1 MPDEIRAGFC
11 AIVGLPNV
19 GKSTLLNRIL
29 DRHLVAVSAKPQTTR
44 DRILGIHTFELA
56 PPAAAGATG
65 AAELPGDPPDGPAVA
80 PDAAIAAPAGAQIA
94 YVDTPGVQ
102 DGRGPLRRYMR
113 EAAFAAAADADVVLL
128 LVDATD
134 HRGRLP
140 ERLAEADIAE
150 LGAAVGDA
158 GRSHAIVIG
167 LNKIDRVAKLD
178 LLPVIQAWGSFA
190 PGVDV
195 VPISAMTGD
204 GVATLER
211 AIAAR
216 LPLGPPLFPAEMVT
230 DRSPQFIAQEI
241 IREQL
246 YHQLGK
252 ELPYACAVQIE
263 TWTQKT
269 PRELAIGAVIVVE
282 RDSQKA
288 IVVGRGGTR
297 IRELGIAAR
306 QAVGHALGQ
315 TVHLSLFVK
324 VLAEWS
330 RGEAALRRL
339 GYGAGGTSKG
349 DGL

>member
-1 MPDEIRAGFC
+1 MSDEIAEIRAGFC

-29 DRHLVAVSAKPQTTR
+29 GRHLVAVSAKPQTTR
-44 DRILGIHTFELA
+44 DRILGVHTIEL
-56 PPAAAGATG
+56 PAAT
-65 AAELPGDPPDGPAVA
+65 PPR
-80 PDAAIAAPAGAQIA
+80 AQIA

-113 EAAFAAAADADVVLL
+113 EASLAAASDADVVLM

-134 HRGRLP
+134 RRGRMP
-140 ERLAEADIAE
+140 SRLDEEDAVA
-150 LGAAVGDA
+150 LG
-158 GRSHAIVIG
+158 HASKAHPVIVG
-167 LNKIDRVAKLD
+167 LNKVDRVAKPE
-178 LLPVIQAWGSFA
+178 LLPVIEAWTAFA
-190 PGVDV
+190 EGIDI
-195 VPISAMTGD
+195 VPLSAATGD
-204 GVATLER
+204 GVDELER
-211 AIAAR
+211 VIAQR
-216 LPLGPPLFPAEMVT
+216 LPVGPPLFPEEMVT
-230 DRSPQFIAQEI
+230 DRSPHFIAQEI

-263 TWTQKT
+263 TWNEKSGK
-269 PRELAIGAVIVVE
+269 ELSIGAVILVE

-288 IVVGRGGTR
+288 IVVGKGGSR

-306 QAVGHALGQ
+306 KAVGDALGK

-330 RGEAALRRL
+330 RGERELRRL
-339 GYGAGGTSKG
+339 GYGGEGESHE
-349 DGL
+349 

>member
-1 MPDEIRAGFC
+1 MSDDEIRAGFC

-44 DRILGIHTFELA
+44 DRILGVHTFELA
-56 PPAAAGATG
+56 AGPEDGADRGDGGAEARVDGEPAR
-65 AAELPGDPPDGPAVA
+65 
-80 PDAAIAAPAGAQIA
+80 APARAQIA
-94 YVDTPGVQ
+94 YVDTPGLQ

-113 EAAFAAAADADVVLL
+113 DAAIAAAADADVVLL
-128 LVDATD
+128 LVDAMD
-134 HRGRLP
+134 RRGRMP
-140 ERLAEADIAE
+140 ERHAEADVAA
-150 LGAAVGDA
+150 LGNAS
-158 GRSHAIVIG
+158 RNHPIVIG
-167 LNKIDRVAKLD
+167 LNKVDRVAKLE
-178 LLPVIQAWGSFA
+178 LLPVIEAWSSFA
-190 PGVDV
+190 PGVEV
-195 VPISAMTGD
+195 VPISALSGD
-204 GVATLER
+204 GVPTLER

-216 LPLGPPLFPAEMVT
+216 LPLGPALFPAEMVT

-269 PRELAIGAVIVVE
+269 PSELAIGAVIVVE

-288 IVVGRGGTR
+288 IVVGRAGAR

-306 QAVGHALGQ
+306 QAVGAALGQ

-324 VLAEWS
+324 VLTEWS
-330 RGEAALRRL
+330 RGEADLRRL
-339 GYGAGGTSKG
+339 GYRAGGEG
-349 DGL
+349 A

>member
-1 MPDEIRAGFC
+1 MSDDIRAGFC

-44 DRILGIHTFELA
+44 DRIVGVHTVTLD
-56 PPAAAGATG
+56 
-65 AAELPGDPPDGPAVA
+65 GDGEPMQ
-80 PDAAIAAPAGAQIA
+80 AQIA

-113 EAAFAAAADADVVLL
+113 DAAIAAADDADVVLL
-128 LVDATD
+128 LIDATD
-134 HRGRLP
+134 RRGRLP
-140 ERLAEADIAE
+140 DRLGEADV
-150 LGAAVGDA
+150 AALGDA
-158 GRSHAIVIG
+158 SRRHPIVIG
-167 LNKIDRVAKLD
+167 LNKVDRVAKLE
-178 LLPVIQAWGSFA
+178 LLPVIEAWSTFA
-190 PGVDV
+190 AGVEV
-195 VPISAMTGD
+195 VPISALTGD
-204 GVATLER
+204 GVAALER

-216 LPLGPPLFPAEMVT
+216 LPLGPALFPPDMVT
-230 DRSPQFIAQEI
+230 DRSPQFVAQEI

-263 TWTQKT
+263 TWTERT
-269 PRELAIGAVIVVE
+269 PSDLAIGAVIVVE

-288 IVVGRGGTR
+288 IVVGRGGAR

-306 QAVGHALGQ
+306 HAVGAALGK

-324 VLAEWS
+324 VISEWS
-330 RGEAALRRL
+330 RGEVGLRRL
-339 GYGAGGTSKG
+339 GYAGKGGTA
-349 DGL
+349 

>member
-1 MPDEIRAGFC
+1 MADEADQPNGPDGSPGSQRSEGSAEPPAELRAGFC

-44 DRILGIHTFELA
+44 DRILGVHTF
-56 PPAAAGATG
+56 
-65 AAELPGDPPDGPAVA
+65 D
-80 PDAAIAAPAGAQIA
+80 GAQIA

-113 EAAFAAAADADVVLL
+113 DAAIAAADDADVVLL

-134 HRGRLP
+134 RRGRMP
-140 ERLAEADIAE
+140 ERLAEPDTAA
-150 LGAAVGDA
+150 LGQVS
-158 GRSHAIVIG
+158 RSHPIVIG
-167 LNKIDRVAKLD
+167 LNKVDRIAKPE
-178 LLPVIQAWGSFA
+178 LLPVMQAWASFA

-195 VPISAMTGD
+195 IPLSALSGD
-204 GVATLER
+204 GVELLER

-216 LPLGPPLFPAEMVT
+216 LPLGPALFPAEMIT

-263 TWTQKT
+263 TWTAKT

-288 IVVGRGGTR
+288 IVVGRGGAR

-306 QAVGHALGQ
+306 QAVGQALGK

-324 VLAEWS
+324 VLTEWS
-330 RGEAALRRL
+330 RGEAELQRL
-339 GYGAGGTSKG
+339 GYGGQPK
-349 DGL
+349 